1 MRGFPV
7 VRPALVALLALL
19 LALAVATPAMAAD
32 AAAADLPDSY
42 IIEDVPLWQQ
52 VDAFSCG
59 ASAAQM
65 VMDHWGP
72 FIDQNEVRAAA
83 RTGRGKAPDTA
94 LGTAVPDLAR
104 AGQFSFM
111 SESIG
116 EAYGETIWGYSTRTL
131 GYGAF
136 HYGLE
141 EGASEDEVLR
151 WFDQV
156 KAIVAAGYPVVC
168 LTDWLPDMY
177 GPHYRVV
184 VGYNDNDG
192 VIYFNDPWVREFRN
206 DFGARGSFA
215 QFKGEPSPSTYGSME
230 WSYEDWLDVWN
241 LPGDDWGQPGYTY
254 NAVIIAPWE
263 VEIEAPETVAAGET
277 FEVTATVT
285 YPCFKPFATGD
296 WPAFPASAT
305 TIALA
310 LPDGWSVQG
319 GGAEAMVGDLLAGE
333 SAEATFMVK
342 ASGKAGEF
350 ALGVTGS
357 GFVSGW
363 LEERGQFPAYDYTD
377 LVGGSGEVTIAVA
390 AD

>member
-19 LALAVATPAMAAD
+19 LALAAAAPAMAAD
-32 AAAADLPDSY
+32 TATTDLPESY

-83 RTGRGKAPDTA
+83 RTGRGKAPETA
-94 LGTAVPDLAR
+94 LGTAVPDVAR
-104 AGQFSFM
+104 AGQFSYL

-136 HYGLE
+136 YYGLE
-141 EGASEDEVLR
+141 DGASEGEVLR
-151 WFDQV
+151 WLDQL

-184 VGYNDNDG
+184 VGYDDAKG
-192 VIYFNDPWVREFRN
+192 VVYFNDPWVREFRN

-215 QFKGEPSPSTYGSME
+215 QFKGEPSPSTYGYME
-230 WSYEDWLDVWN
+230 WSYEDWLDVWS

-254 NAVIIAPWE
+254 NAVLIAPWE
-263 VEIEAPETVAAGET
+263 VAIDAPAAVAAGET
-277 FEVTATVT
+277 FEVKATVT
-285 YPCFKPFATGD
+285 YPCLEPFATGD

-305 TIALA
+305 TIALS
-310 LPDGWSVQG
+310 LPGGWSVQG
-319 GGAEAMVGDLLAGE
+319 GGPEAMIGELLAGE

-342 ASGKAGEF
+342 ASGQAGEF

-357 GFVSGW
+357 GLVSGS
-363 LEERGQFPAYDYTD
+363 LEERAQFPAYDYTD
-377 LVGGSGEVTIAVA
+377 LIGGSDEVTIAVE
-390 AD
+390 

>member
-7 VRPALVALLALL
+7 VRPALVALL
-19 LALAVATPAMAAD
+19 LALAVAAPAMAAD
-32 AAAADLPDSY
+32 TATTDLPTSY

-65 VMDHWGP
+65 VMDSWGP

-83 RTGRGKAPDTA
+83 RTGRSKAPEVA
-94 LGTAVPDLAR
+94 RGTAVPDVAR
-104 AGQFSFM
+104 AGQFSFL

-136 HYGLE
+136 YYGLE
-141 EGASEDEVLR
+141 GGASEDEVLR
-151 WFDQV
+151 WLDQL

-184 VGYNDNDG
+184 VGYDDAKG

-215 QFKGEPSPSTYGSME
+215 QFKGEPSPSTYGYME
-230 WSYEDWLDVWN
+230 WSYEDWLDVWS

-254 NAVIIAPWE
+254 NAVLIAPWD
-263 VEIEAPETVAAGET
+263 VSIEAPAAVAAGET

-285 YPCFKPFATGD
+285 YPCPEPFASAG

-305 TIALA
+305 TIALS

-319 GGAEAMVGDLLAGE
+319 GGAEAPIGELLAGA
-333 SAEATFMVK
+333 SASWTFTVT
-342 ASGKAGEF
+342 ASGNAGEV
-350 ALGVTGS
+350 ALGATGS
-357 GFVSGW
+357 GLVYGS
-363 LEERGQFPAYDYTD
+363 LEERAQFPAYDYTD
-377 LVGGSGEVTIAVA
+377 LIGGSGEVTIAVE
-390 AD
+390 

>member
-1 MRGFPV
+1 MRGIPV
-7 VRPALVALLALL
+7 VRPALLAALVLL
-19 LALAVATPAMAAD
+19 MALAVAAPVMAATPAAEDTATSV
-32 AAAADLPDSY
+32 LPERY

-65 VMDHWGP
+65 VMDYWGP

-83 RTGRGKAPDTA
+83 RTGRSKAPEVA
-94 LGTAVPDLAR
+94 RGTAVQDVAR
-104 AGQFSFM
+104 AGQFSFL

-116 EAYGETIWGYSTRTL
+116 EAYGETIWGYSARPL

-136 HYGLE
+136 YFGSTEPWL
-141 EGASEDEVLR
+141 
-151 WFDQV
+151 DQL
-156 KAIVAAGYPVVC
+156 KAIVAAGYPVIC
-168 LTDWLPDMY
+168 LTDWLPDMF

-184 VGYNDNDG
+184 VGYDDAEG
-192 VIYFNDPWVREFRN
+192 VIYFNDPWVREFRP
-206 DFGARGSFA
+206 DIGARGSFA
-215 QFKGEPSPSTYGSME
+215 QFKGEPSPSTYGYME

-241 LPGDDWGQPGYTY
+241 LPGDPWGLPGWYY
-254 NAVIIAPWE
+254 NAVLIVPWE

-285 YPCFKPFATGD
+285 YPCMEPFATGD
-296 WPAFPASAT
+296 WPAFPATAT
-305 TIALA
+305 TIALS
-310 LPDGWSVQG
+310 LPDGWSVQDDG
-319 GGAEAMVGDLLAGE
+319 TEAMIGELLAGE
-333 SAEATFMVK
+333 SASATFMVK

-357 GFVSGW
+357 GLVSGS
-363 LEERGQFPAYDYTD
+363 LEERAQFPAYDYTD
-377 LVGGSGEVTIAVA
+377 LIGGSGEVTIAVA

>member
-7 VRPALVALLALL
+7 VRPALLALLALL
-19 LALAVATPAMAAD
+19 IALAVAAPV
-32 AAAADLPDSY
+32 AAADTSATADLPSSY

-83 RTGRGKAPDTA
+83 RTGRGKAPETA
-94 LGTAVPDLAR
+94 RGSAVPDVAR

-111 SESIG
+111 SESVG
-116 EAYGETIWGYSTRTL
+116 DAYGETIWGYTARPL

-136 HYGLE
+136 YFGSTEPWL
-141 EGASEDEVLR
+141 
-151 WFDQV
+151 DQL
-156 KAIVAAGYPVVC
+156 KAIVAAGYPVIC
-168 LTDWLPDMY
+168 LTDWLPDVY

-184 VGYNDNDG
+184 VGYDDAKG

-206 DFGARGSFA
+206 DIGARGSFA
-215 QFKGEPSPSTYGSME
+215 QFRGEPSPSTYGYME

-241 LPGDDWGQPGYTY
+241 LPGDPWGLPGWYY
-254 NAVIIAPWE
+254 NAVLIAPWE

-285 YPCFKPFATGD
+285 YPCLEPFATGE
-296 WPAFPASAT
+296 WPAFPASAA
-305 TIALA
+305 TIALS

-319 GGAEAMVGDLLAGE
+319 GGTEAMVGDLLAGE
-333 SAEATFMVK
+333 SAEVTFTVK
-342 ASGKAGEF
+342 ASGKAGQF
-350 ALGVTGS
+350 ALGATGS
-357 GFVSGW
+357 GLVSGS
-363 LEERGQFPAYDYTD
+363 LEERAQFPAYEYTD
-377 LVGGSGEVTIAVA
+377 LIGGSSEVTIAVE
-390 AD
+390 

>member
-1 MRGFPV
+1 MRGLPA
-7 VRPALVALLALL
+7 VRPALLALL
-19 LALAVATPAMAAD
+19 ALLVALAVAAPV
-32 AAAADLPDSY
+32 AAADTSATADLPSSY

-72 FIDQNEVRAAA
+72 FVDQNEVRAAA
-83 RTGRGKAPDTA
+83 RTGRSKAPEVA
-94 LGTAVPDLAR
+94 RGTAVPDIAR
-104 AGQFSFM
+104 AGQFSFL

-136 HYGLE
+136 YYGLAD
-141 EGASEDEVLR
+141 GASEDEVLR
-151 WFDQV
+151 WLDQL

-184 VGYNDNDG
+184 VGYDDDKG

-215 QFKGEPSPSTYGSME
+215 QFKGASSPSTYGYME
-230 WSYEDWLDVWN
+230 WSYEDWLDVWS

-254 NAVIIAPWE
+254 NAVLIAPWE
-263 VEIEAPETVAAGET
+263 VETEAPETVGVGET

-285 YPCFKPFATGD
+285 YPCLAPFAAGD

-305 TIALA
+305 TIALS
-310 LPDGWSVQG
+310 LPDGWSVEG
-319 GGAEAMVGDLLAGE
+319 AAEAAIGVLQAGA
-333 SAEATFMVK
+333 SAEATFTVT
-342 ASGKAGEF
+342 AGADAGDF

-357 GFVSGW
+357 GLVSGS
-363 LEERGQFPAYDYTD
+363 LEERAQFPAYDYAD
-377 LVGGSGEVTIAVA
+377 LIGGSGAVTIAVA
-390 AD
+390 D